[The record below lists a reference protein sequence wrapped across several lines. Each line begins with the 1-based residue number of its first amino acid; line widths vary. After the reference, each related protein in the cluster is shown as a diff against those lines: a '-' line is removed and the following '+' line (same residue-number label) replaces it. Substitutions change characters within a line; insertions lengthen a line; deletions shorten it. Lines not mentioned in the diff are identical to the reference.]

1 MVVTAGDLLE
11 LDQGGSLGLRVG
23 GTHDNLV
30 EVGYEMFTTP
40 SGRVDPETTIT
51 LRLQK
56 EEERGNLWERGAD
69 VRCDEGME

>member
-1 MVVTAGDLLE
+1 M
-11 LDQGGSLGLRVG
+11 
-23 GTHDNLV
+23 V

-69 VRCDEGME
+69 VRCDEGRE